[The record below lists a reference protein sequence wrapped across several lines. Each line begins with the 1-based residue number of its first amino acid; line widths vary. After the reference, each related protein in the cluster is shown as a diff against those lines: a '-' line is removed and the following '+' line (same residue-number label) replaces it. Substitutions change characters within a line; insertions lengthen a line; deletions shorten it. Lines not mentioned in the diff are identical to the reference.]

1 MAGMARLPR
10 PEEWRIRERRPDV
23 NRGIA
28 TVADGAHA
36 LLRVGAGLLFLQ
48 HGLQKLFGLLGGT
61 VVPLASLMGVAGILE
76 LVGGALL
83 VVGLWT
89 RPVALVLALEML
101 GAFAIAHLP
110 RGGWPIEN
118 GGELPLL
125 YAVVFLLLA
134 AWGPGRASLDA
145 RLTGGRR
152 P

>member
-1 MAGMARLPR
+1 MAM
-10 PEEWRIRERRPDV
+10 RRPDAPLITGQKPLGS
-23 NRGIA
+23 RPIA
-28 TVADGAHA
+28 SITEGAHA

-134 AWGPGRASLDA
+134 AWGPGPASLDA